1 MTPEFLASPSGSALH
16 LHSLTRFSFSPGCGA
31 RCRARSGDRS
41 SLLRFLKA
49 LQPKPRTEDRA
60 GPEMTKGLVQPRL
73 CPAAR
78 CAPGL
83 PAARGEAAASGTLR
97 RPRSDERK
105 AAEGGGA
112 ARTALTQQTRLPG
125 GAGLSQRALG
135 PGGAARAAPAAA
147 GRSLRRATPCAGTR
161 LKSKPVG
168 RCAAPGSSRSSHSC
182 HKRGAPLL
190 CTRCLVRA

>member
-1 MTPEFLASPSGSALH
+1 
-16 LHSLTRFSFSPGCGA
+16 
-31 RCRARSGDRS
+31 
-41 SLLRFLKA
+41 
-49 LQPKPRTEDRA
+49 
-60 GPEMTKGLVQPRL
+60 MTKGLVQPRL

-168 RCAAPGSSRSSHSC
+168 RRVPGRRGSAGAAAVSGCTCWAAR
-182 HKRGAPLL
+182 REVG
-190 CTRCLVRA
+190 TRCGRGCILRLTPREAADAPSIPAGVRGQVPKPRKA